1 MKVNETILKV
11 LETLPEEGTLDE
23 AIERLVLLYNINK
36 GLIDVRVGNTFSLGE
51 ARKRFEQWLRL
62 SGPGKISPI
71 LMP

>member
-36 GLIDVRVGNTFSLGE
+36 GLIDVRVGNTFSHEE
-51 ARKRFEQWLRL
+51 ARKRFEQWLR
-62 SGPGKISPI
+62 
-71 LMP
+71 